1 MSKKDKTSQKQ
12 PKKRRFAP
20 LAWMIAREIS
30 GYNDVLSI
38 GHDISSIHHDNT
50 HIPKKE
56 NPEQK
61 RIRRKNNRRRVWK
74 ILMKSCGLA
83 ITFIQVGK
91 FLKVMKVSKGMVA
104 ALTTLR
110 VVKRADKIKKEIEQ
124 GDVIGTASAVLGAVS
139 SVADN
144 PIVKG
149 VSKASTV
156 AENIKDIASSS
167 DGRSG
172 TIKAAKVAQ
181 DVYEIAT
188 GEKVS
193 DGIKNTIKN
202 FEKIN
207 SAYTKAD
214 KELTAEDEKE
224 QSSQEE
230 ANATVLGPRRK
241 ISKRKINIRSKTRK
255 AIAKIRQ
262 ELKSRQYPST
272 MGKEKTHISHLT
284 EEEKE
289 KRLRIKMNM
298 RRLKEQEN
306 R

>member
-1 MSKKDKTSQKQ
+1 MDDTL
-12 PKKRRFAP
+12 KKRYAP

-38 GHDISSIHHDNT
+38 GDNISSIHYANT

-56 NPEQK
+56 NAEQR
-61 RIRRKNNRRRVWK
+61 RIRHKNNRAKVWK
-74 ILMKSCGLA
+74 IVMKSCGLA
-83 ITFIQVGK
+83 ISLIQVGK
-91 FLKVMKVSKGMVA
+91 VLKIMKVSKGMVA

-149 VSKASTV
+149 VSKATTV
-156 AENIKDIASSS
+156 AENIKDIGSS
-167 DGRSG
+167 DERSG
-172 TIKAAKVAQ
+172 TIKVAKVAQ

-193 DGIKNTIKN
+193 DGIKKTIKN
-202 FEKIN
+202 IEKVN

-214 KELTAEDEKE
+214 KELSREEEKVE
-224 QSSQEE
+224 SSNKKKL
-230 ANATVLGPRRK
+230 APKTTK
-241 ISKRKINIRSKTRK
+241 KTRVSSK
-255 AIAKIRQ
+255 AKKIIAKIKKG
-262 ELKSRQYPST
+262 LKDKKIPVAIGS
-272 MGKEKTHISHLT
+272 EISHVSHLS
-284 EEEKE
+284 EEEKC
-289 KRLRIKMNM
+289 KHYQLRINM
-298 RRLKEQEN
+298 QKRREQGN
-306 R
+306 G

>member
-38 GHDISSIHHDNT
+38 GDNISSIHYANT

-56 NPEQK
+56 NAEQK
-61 RIRRKNNRRRVWK
+61 KLRRKSNRAKVWK
-74 ILMKSCGLA
+74 IVMKSCGLA
-83 ITFIQVGK
+83 ISLIQVGK
-91 FLKVMKVSKGMVA
+91 VLKIMKVSKGMVA

-139 SVADN
+139 SVADS

-149 VSKASTV
+149 VSKAATV
-156 AENIKDIASSS
+156 AENIKDIGSS
-167 DGRSG
+167 DERSG
-172 TIKAAKVAQ
+172 TIKVAKVAQ

-262 ELKSRQYPST
+262 ELKSRQCPST
-272 MGKEKTHISHLT
+272 MGKEKTHVSHLT

>member
-38 GHDISSIHHDNT
+38 GDNISSIHYANT

-56 NPEQK
+56 NAEQK
-61 RIRRKNNRRRVWK
+61 KLRRKSNRAKVWK
-74 ILMKSCGLA
+74 IVMKSCGLA
-83 ITFIQVGK
+83 ISLIQVGK
-91 FLKVMKVSKGMVA
+91 VLKIMKVSKGMVA

-139 SVADN
+139 SVADS

-149 VSKASTV
+149 VSKAATV
-156 AENIKDIASSS
+156 AENIKDIGSS
-167 DGRSG
+167 DERSG
-172 TIKAAKVAQ
+172 TIKVAKVAQ

-193 DGIKNTIKN
+193 DGIKKTIKN
-202 FEKIN
+202 IEKVN

-214 KELTAEDEKE
+214 KELSREEEKIEKKEKE
-224 QSSQEE
+224 KGSSEEIIQEE
-230 ANATVLGPRRK
+230 VSPQKEISKMREELKRRK
-241 ISKRKINIRSKTRK
+241 RYRHPFKRIQHNVEQEGRRISKRSGLKLD
-255 AIAKIRQ
+255 IAKVRQ
-262 ELKSRQYPST
+262 N
-272 MGKEKTHISHLT
+272 
-284 EEEKE
+284 
-289 KRLRIKMNM
+289 IK
-298 RRLKEQEN
+298 
-306 R
+306 

>member
-1 MSKKDKTSQKQ
+1 MDDTL
-12 PKKRRFAP
+12 KKRYAP

-38 GHDISSIHHDNT
+38 GDNISSIHYANT

-56 NPEQK
+56 NAEQR
-61 RIRRKNNRRRVWK
+61 RIRHKNNRAKVWK
-74 ILMKSCGLA
+74 IVMKSCGLA
-83 ITFIQVGK
+83 ISLIQVGK
-91 FLKVMKVSKGMVA
+91 VLKIMKVSKGMVA

-149 VSKASTV
+149 VSKATTV
-156 AENIKDIASSS
+156 AENIKDIGSS
-167 DGRSG
+167 DERSG
-172 TIKAAKVAQ
+172 TIKVAKIAQ

-193 DGIKNTIKN
+193 DGIKKTIKN
-202 FEKIN
+202 IEKVN

-214 KELTAEDEKE
+214 KELSREEEKIE
-224 QSSQEE
+224 KIEKGSSEEIVQEE
-230 ANATVLGPRRK
+230 VSPQKEISKMREQLKRRK
-241 ISKRKINIRSKTRK
+241 RYRHPFKRIQHNVEQEGRRISKRSGLKLD
-255 AIAKIRQ
+255 IAKVRQ
-262 ELKSRQYPST
+262 N
-272 MGKEKTHISHLT
+272 
-284 EEEKE
+284 
-289 KRLRIKMNM
+289 IK
-298 RRLKEQEN
+298 
-306 R
+306 

>member
-1 MSKKDKTSQKQ
+1 MDDTL
-12 PKKRRFAP
+12 KKRYAP

-38 GHDISSIHHDNT
+38 GDNISSIHYANT

-56 NPEQK
+56 NAEQR
-61 RIRRKNNRRRVWK
+61 RIRHKNNRAKVWK
-74 ILMKSCGLA
+74 IVMKSCGLA
-83 ITFIQVGK
+83 ISLIQVGK
-91 FLKVMKVSKGMVA
+91 VLKIMKVSKGMVA

-149 VSKASTV
+149 VSKAATV
-156 AENIKDIASSS
+156 AENIKDIGSS
-167 DGRSG
+167 DERSG
-172 TIKAAKVAQ
+172 TIKVAKVAQ

-193 DGIKNTIKN
+193 DGIKKTIKN
-202 FEKIN
+202 IEKVN

-214 KELTAEDEKE
+214 KELSREEEKIE
-224 QSSQEE
+224 KKEKGSSEEIVQEE
-230 ANATVLGPRRK
+230 VSPQKEISKMREELKRRK
-241 ISKRKINIRSKTRK
+241 RYRHPFKRIQHNVEQEGRRISKRSGLKLD
-255 AIAKIRQ
+255 IAKVRQ
-262 ELKSRQYPST
+262 N
-272 MGKEKTHISHLT
+272 
-284 EEEKE
+284 
-289 KRLRIKMNM
+289 IK
-298 RRLKEQEN
+298 
-306 R
+306 